1 MRKKLTPLILVLLL
15 VVPCLMGMSTSEKLE
30 RQAAAHDIAEIG
42 RSLGLPETDP
52 LIQRAQEIWWE
63 TETAAPE
70 PTYTEY
76 ERDVVATVIYNE
88 AWGDCSDRHR
98 ELVAAVICN
107 RVADPRFPDT
117 IYDVVVQ
124 KGQYHPGYVN
134 PQSVY
139 GRKARADITAWNK
152 CQAIADKALRSE
164 VICDPSVLY
173 QANFKQGRGVYET
186 HYTSY
191 STTYFCY
198 G

>member
-1 MRKKLTPLILVLLL
+1 MRKKLLLL
-15 VVPCLMGMSTSEKLE
+15 MLAALMVPCLMGMTTSEKLE

-63 TETAAPE
+63 AESSVSE

-76 ERDVVATVIYNE
+76 ERDIVATVIYNE
-88 AWGDCSDRHR
+88 AWGGCSDRHR

-134 PQSVY
+134 PQSIY
-139 GRKARADITAWNK
+139 GQKARADAAAWSK
-152 CQAIADKALRSE
+152 CQAIADKALRGE
-164 VICDPSVLY
+164 VICDPGVLY
-173 QANFKQGRGVYET
+173 QANFRQGYGVYET